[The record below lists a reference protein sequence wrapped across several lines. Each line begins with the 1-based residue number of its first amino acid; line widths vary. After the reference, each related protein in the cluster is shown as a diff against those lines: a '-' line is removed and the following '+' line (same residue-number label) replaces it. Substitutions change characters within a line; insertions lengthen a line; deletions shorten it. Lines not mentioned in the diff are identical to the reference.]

1 MTKSDLILKIV
12 KKYSFLY
19 QKDVHKIVNIIFGTV
34 SEAIG
39 NGDRVEL
46 RGFGAF
52 SSKRREARIGRNPKT
67 GKPVAIPSKNLPFFK
82 MGKSMK
88 ERINN

>member
-1 MTKSDLILKIV
+1 M
-12 KKYSFLY
+12 
-19 QKDVHKIVNIIFGTV
+19 

-67 GKPVAIPSKNLPFFK
+67 GEDVEISPRRVVTFKAGQKFKVRVEGNVAS
-82 MGKSMK
+82 
-88 ERINN
+88 

>member
-1 MTKSDLILKIV
+1 MTKSDLILKLL
-12 KKYSFLY
+12 KYSFLY

-52 SSKRREARIGRNPKT
+52 SSKRRKLELEG
-67 GKPVAIPSKNLPFFK
+67 SKNWKARSYTLK
-82 MGKSMK
+82 KSSLF
-88 ERINN
+88 

>member
-1 MTKSDLILKIV
+1 MTKSDLILKLLKNIL
-12 KKYSFLY
+12 FLY

-52 SSKRREARIGRNPKT
+52 SSKRREARIGRIQKLESP
-67 GKPVAIPSKNLPFFK
+67 
-82 MGKSMK
+82 
-88 ERINN
+88 